1 MKLEQLM
8 RREIDLVN
16 RTLADHNV
24 DAGTRP
30 QWTLVAASSFIAY
43 GVKLGRGERIAN
55 VEKVLPELTENL
67 SASRGGGTPV
77 RLRRLPLALEVPHPH
92 PQPLPHGRRAD
103 LAPHTMLLGRSYGF
117 DGAHDELMNFDETP
131 HALVAGMTSA
141 GKSVLLAEM
150 LLSLTHNTSP
160 EDLRLVLVDL
170 KNEDLVP
177 FAKLPHVLR
186 FAGSL
191 EDARAAVDF
200 VHEVKE
206 DRRRSRQRPWR
217 LVLAVDELA
226 ELAPASDAL
235 AQLGSVLSVGRS
247 MRVNV
252 LAATQH
258 PLAKVVG
265 SVGKVNFPL
274 RLVGMVS
281 DATAAS
287 VATGR
292 TATGAEMLPGRG
304 AFLRIQSADVVR
316 FQSYYLT
323 PEDVRHEVR
332 IVRGLWPTVGKTS
345 STTPTFDT
353 TPTLPNV
360 PSKLVDV
367 FTEYANG
374 DGLRRGG
381 MAAAL
386 RALYGHDAPTSGRA
400 YQDAVS
406 VVNGHLE
413 TWQNTSA
420 DTSADTA
427 GKPSGAI
434 LPREKTPEM
443 RISEKTEVWF

>member
-1 MKLEQLM
+1 MSLESLM
-8 RREIDLVN
+8 IREIDLVN

-30 QWTLVAASSFIAY
+30 AWTLIAASSFIAY
-43 GVKLGRGERIAN
+43 GVRLGRGERIAN
-55 VEKVLPELTENL
+55 VEKCLPELTENL
-67 SASRGGGTPV
+67 SASRGSGTPV

-92 PQPLPHGRRAD
+92 PQPLPHVRRD
-103 LAPHTMLLGRSYGF
+103 LPAHTMLLGRSYGF
-117 DGAHDELMNFDETP
+117 DGAHDETMSFDETP
-131 HALVAGMTSA
+131 HALIAGMTGA

-150 LLSLTHNTSP
+150 LLSLTRNTSP
-160 EDLRLVLVDL
+160 ADLRLVLVDL

-206 DRRRSRQRPWR
+206 ERRRTRQRPFR

-265 SVGKVNFPL
+265 SVGKVNFPV

-292 TATGAEMLPGRG
+292 PATGAEFLPGRG
-304 AFLRIQSADVVR
+304 AFLRVQSADVVR
-316 FQSYYLT
+316 FQSYFVT
-323 PEDVRHEVR
+323 PADIRTEIRVT
-332 IVRGLWPTVGKTS
+332 RGHWPTVGQTS
-345 STTPTFDT
+345 STL
-353 TPTLPNV
+353 PTLPNM

-367 FTEYANG
+367 FREYANG

-406 VVNGHLE
+406 VVNEHFQ
-413 TWQNTSA
+413 TWQNTSG
-420 DTSADTA
+420 DTSGDAS
-427 GKPSGAI
+427 GKASGSI
-434 LPREKTPEM
+434 LPREKRPEVG
-443 RISEKTEVWF
+443 ISEISEVKFWM